1 MKQPKK
7 EVIKLSESY
16 NRATNLELDFKDSA
30 RLNNIYLSSKF
41 QTGLKEV
48 FASILEKN
56 SKHRVR
62 VLSGSPGLGK
72 STFAL
77 LVARIVSK
85 KNPKIMTRLFDKSTR
100 ELKNNFS
107 AFQKSRD
114 TKLLPV
120 FINGYQGNI
129 EEVFIRTLKTSL
141 SEIGLTSKIRSKNTL
156 DFYKKTLNIL
166 KTKGYS
172 GVFVIYDEFGKYL
185 EKGVHNPT
193 ELNIQFLQD
202 FAEFCDRSGERQCH
216 LMLIT
221 HLSVSQYASQ
231 LPIHVQQEWAKI
243 EGRFQESAFYD
254 KSSDYYKL
262 ISSVFEKNIS
272 QTQPAMAKRHKA
284 YVSKYIKEFAKD
296 AFESFID
303 SKETVSILMKT
314 FPLHPGV
321 LALLPHLSQKVAQ
334 NERTLYT
341 FLTRDENHSL
351 KRFMEESFKDEKTL
365 LMPYDLYKYFS
376 PLIGKDIGIGGTYKI
391 QLMAEEA
398 FRTINKSDEV
408 SKQVISLVA
417 LCSVVKDSHFAPLT
431 EEFIISFFNQSYK
444 ALEIKKSLKLLKNK
458 RVVFYNR
465 SLKQYLLQEGTPIDI
480 DEEISKLKT
489 KTLTGKSLVE
499 VLKRYF
505 KTDFIIPRKYNSGKG
520 ITRFY
525 RTEIISVEELK
536 ALKKRKVVDFYRE
549 DGVVFYVIPFSHDD
563 LVYAKSEIPKIQSTL
578 TVFVLP
584 KQFIECRKDIEEL
597 NAVDCLYN
605 NKDVLSTSPLVKKEL
620 DRHKDILLSS
630 IQSLLKPLIGYMKLS
645 VEVFYQGNLK
655 EMENSFKTQG
665 HFKELQ
671 RFLGNLFEKEYNK
684 YVSFNLEYV
693 NRHSVSGNITLARK
707 KFIDLL
713 ISNKTNPIKNI
724 KELVKGRGPDYAVFH
739 TLNRLSK
746 FDYNS
751 SESIYKISQG
761 SDYYVFLKEY
771 KKILSDAS
779 NGISGETLL
788 DKLVSPPYGLRLGV
802 IPLFISLADLCFKQP
817 VSHYFDSAY
826 VKDLDGDHY
835 DLLMKYPKKVRI
847 HHTPINTKQQKFLDG
862 LGKIFNSNDLS
873 INSVIE
879 GLLRWRKTIPES
891 TKSISSLSKPGRK
904 FLIQVDSSKEPDKL
918 LFEGIPECFEKAN
931 LTSETNLN
939 EIQKLLNQTKKIK
952 SEIDL
957 VYRTLLSNIKDD
969 LVNFVVFINKQCL
982 NRPSKPLIIN
992 ENLIKS
998 SQKTLS
1004 QIKDYPF
1011 SVNTN
1016 RFIGRV
1022 LHFDPSKPDQ
1032 YFLETVS
1039 DALTGSS
1046 PRHWNAQGY
1055 SQFQFATKQ
1064 VKTEVELAC
1073 EIASPDFK
1081 GQSVL
1086 AFIDKGEDKKTF
1098 LKLGS
1103 CFDIDQRLARSVEK
1117 VKIILDS
1124 LDDID
1129 KKKAILAVL
1138 QLMDANSLDTKDKEH
1153 KTLKKKP
1160 ELHV

>member
-1 MKQPKK
+1 MKQL
-7 EVIKLSESY
+7 IQLSESY
-16 NRATNLELDFKDSA
+16 NRATNLELDFKDST

-41 QTGLKEV
+41 QTGLKEI
-48 FASILEKN
+48 FTSILEKN

-77 LVARIVSK
+77 LVARTVSK
-85 KNPKIMTRLFDKSTR
+85 KNPKIMACLIDKSDR

-107 AFQKSRD
+107 VFQKSRN

-129 EEVFIRTLKTSL
+129 EEVFRENLKSSL
-141 SEIGLTSKIRSKNTL
+141 SEIGLTSKVRSKSTL
-156 DFYKKTLNIL
+156 DFYKNAFLNLL

-202 FAEFCDRSGERQCH
+202 FAEFCDRSGEKQCH

-254 KSSDYYKL
+254 KNSDYYKL

-272 QTQPAMAKRHKA
+272 QTQPSMARKHRT
-284 YVSKYIKEFAKD
+284 YVSKYIKGFVTD
-296 AFESFID
+296 AFEGFID
-303 SKETVSILMKT
+303 SKEIASILMKT
-314 FPLHPGV
+314 FPLHPSV

-351 KRFMEESFKDEKTL
+351 KRFMEESFKNENSL

-376 PLIGKDIGIGGTYKI
+376 PLIGKDVGIGGTYKI

-408 SKQVISLVA
+408 SKQVISLMA
-417 LCSVVKDSHFAPLT
+417 LCSVIKDSHFAPLS
-431 EEFIISFFNQSYK
+431 EEFITSCFNQSYE
-444 ALEIKKSLKLLKNK
+444 ALEIKKSLKLLRDK
-458 RVVFYNR
+458 RVIFYNR
-465 SLKQYLLQEGTPIDI
+465 NLKQYLLQEGTPVDI
-480 DEEISKLKT
+480 DEEISRLKT

-499 VLKRYF
+499 ILKRYF
-505 KTDFIIPRKYNSGKG
+505 KTDFIIPKKYNFDNA
-520 ITRFY
+520 INRFY

-536 ALKKRKVVDFYRE
+536 ALGKRKIVDFYRE

-563 LVYAKSEIPKIQSTL
+563 WMYAKSEIQKIQSTL
-578 TVFVLP
+578 TVFIVP

-605 NKDVLSTSPLVKKEL
+605 NKDILSTSPLVKKEL

-645 VEVFYQGNLK
+645 IEIFYQ
-655 EMENSFKTQG
+655 ENPKDREGSFKELR

-671 RFLGNLFEKEYNK
+671 RFLGDLFKKEYNK
-684 YVSFNLEYV
+684 YVNFNLEYV
-693 NRHSVSGNITLARK
+693 NRHSASGSVTLARK

-713 ISNKTNPIKNI
+713 ISNKANPIKNI
-724 KELVKGRGPDYAVFH
+724 RELVKGRGPDYAIFH
-739 TLNRLSK
+739 TLNRLSE
-746 FDYNS
+746 FQYNS
-751 SESIYKISQG
+751 LENVYETSDK
-761 SDYYVFLKEY
+761 SDYYKFSEEY
-771 KKILSDAS
+771 KKILSDAPT
-779 NGISGETLL
+779 GISGEALL

-802 IPLFISLADLCFKQP
+802 IPLFVSLADLCFKQP

-835 DLLMKYPKKVRI
+835 DLLMKYPRKVKI
-847 HHTPINTKQQKFLDG
+847 HYTPINTRQQRFLDG
-862 LGKIFNSNDLS
+862 LGKIFDSGDLS

-891 TKSISSLSKPGRK
+891 TKSASSLSKPGRK
-904 FLIQVDSSKEPDKL
+904 LLIQIDSSKEPDKL
-918 LFEGIPECFEKAN
+918 LFEGIPECFQQAN
-931 LTSETNLN
+931 LTSKTALN
-939 EIQKLLNQTKKIK
+939 EIQKLLNQVKKTKN
-952 SEIDL
+952 EIDL
-957 VYRTLLSNIKDD
+957 VYRTLLLNIKAD
-969 LVNFVVFINKQCL
+969 LVSFLVFINKQCL
-982 NRPSKPLIIN
+982 NRPSKSLIIN
-992 ENLIKS
+992 ESLIKS

-1004 QIKDYPF
+1004 QVKDYPF
-1011 SVNTN
+1011 SVNTS

-1022 LHFDPSKPDQ
+1022 LHFDPSKHDQ
-1032 YFLETVS
+1032 YFLETIS

-1055 SQFQFATKQ
+1055 SQFQFAMKQ
-1064 VKTEVELAC
+1064 VKTEIELAC
-1073 EIASPDFK
+1073 EIANPDFR

-1086 AFIDKGEDKKTF
+1086 AFIDRGEDKKTF
-1098 LKLGS
+1098 VKLGS
-1103 CFDIDQRLARSVEK
+1103 YFDIDQRLARSVEK

-1129 KKKAILAVL
+1129 KKKAILAIL
-1138 QLMDANSLDTKDKEH
+1138 QLVDVNSLDTRDKEH
-1153 KTLKKKP
+1153 KALEKKQDP
-1160 ELHV
+1160 ETHV